1 MTCRLGQTEN
11 AASTESTVIHV
22 SMKSQGDKKRSGSN
36 RQRNI
41 RKKKPFSNKQQGSQ
55 KRRKLIINF
64 DPEARRDYL
73 QGFSERKR
81 QRRAYGL
88 AMQQVKD
95 RKSKISERKETRQAE
110 LERIE
115 QAESQKEELLFEK
128 HGQVEG
134 HNDIETR
141 DTEAS
146 TITTT
151 YQDVQTQSQF
161 GGQVIVTTTT
171 LPPSDV
177 ESNADEDSPG
187 EKVSVDAQQQ
197 YCGSV
202 KKYLQKF
209 KGNMPSKKK
218 HAAKHKGRHG
228 AATMKGMGGSA
239 DLKLAQK
246 ALSKSKAKS
255 IKNDRKGGRGSSSS
269 HGGKRGKR

>member
-1 MTCRLGQTEN
+1 
-11 AASTESTVIHV
+11 
-22 SMKSQGDKKRSGSN
+22 
-36 RQRNI
+36 
-41 RKKKPFSNKQQGSQ
+41 
-55 KRRKLIINF
+55 
-64 DPEARRDYL
+64 
-73 QGFSERKR
+73 
-81 QRRAYGL
+81 
-88 AMQQVKD
+88 MQQVND
-95 RKSKISERKETRQAE
+95 RTSKISERKEKRQTE
-110 LERIE
+110 MERIE
-115 QAESQKEELLFEK
+115 QAEAQKEELLLEK

-141 DTEAS
+141 ATEAS

-171 LPPSDV
+171 LPTSDV
-177 ESNADEDSPG
+177 ESSEDEDSPG

-209 KGNMPSKKK
+209 KGNMPSKKP
-218 HAAKHKGRHG
+218 AAKHKGRHG

-239 DLKLAQK
+239 NLKLAQK

-255 IKNDRKGGRGSSSS
+255 IKNDRKGERGSSSG